1 MSVQRVHRASYA
13 VDVAAP
19 AGVVYG
25 LVADTTQW
33 PLFVPASI
41 HVERLDFDG
50 IQDRFHMWVTAN
62 GTVKSWLSR
71 RTLDAARRRIDFR
84 HELPASPV
92 TGMGGSWTVE
102 PRGADR
108 CRLVLE
114 HDFTVAG
121 DRPADIAWVRRATDM
136 CIRDRLKETA
146 ERWTR
151 LDDLLLSFEDAVR
164 VDGPAELVYGFLY
177 DVAEW
182 PRLVPHVARLD
193 VTEDEPGV
201 QRMTMDTVTADGF
214 AHTTESVRVCFPGAG
229 RIVYKQTA
237 TPALM
242 AAHTGEWSVIP
253 DETGVTV
260 VSQHSVLLREEAV
273 ERVLG
278 AGTTVAEARAYVRTA
293 LGRNSTATLELAK
306 RHAENGARARI
317 HVL

>member
-1 MSVQRVHRASYA
+1 MAVQRVHRTSYA

-50 IQDRFHMWVTAN
+50 VQDRFHMWATAN
-62 GTVKSWLSR
+62 GTVRSWLSR
-71 RTLDAARRRIDFR
+71 RTLDAEARRIDFR
-84 HELPASPV
+84 HELPAAP
-92 TGMGGSWTVE
+92 TTAMGGSWSVE

-121 DRPADIAWVRRATDM
+121 DRPQDVAWVRRATDDNS
-136 CIRDRLKETA
+136 RAELDRLKETA
-146 ERWTR
+146 EQWTR
-151 LDDLLLSFEDAVR
+151 LDGLLLSFEDAVR

-177 DVAEW
+177 DVADW
-182 PRLVPHVARLD
+182 PRLIPHVARLD

-201 QRMTMDTVTADGF
+201 QRMSMDTVVADGS
-214 AHTTESVRVCFPGAG
+214 AHTTESVRVCFPHAG

-278 AGTTVAEARAYVRTA
+278 AGTTLAEARAYVRGA

-306 RHAENGARARI
+306 RHAENAVRM
-317 HVL
+317 L